1 MPIAKPLRMTD
12 PVEVHSSSLARLSYD
27 RQQAI
32 LQVEF
37 REGTAYQYA
46 GVPLMTY
53 LFDRVLSVRVRRAGF
68 LWEIGQPRIRR
79 TEVRPIFRRRAISD
93 LLMPAR

>member
-53 LFDRVLSVRVRRAGF
+53 LFDPVASRLHGRLLQS
-68 LWEIGQPRIRR
+68 
-79 TEVRPIFRRRAISD
+79 THSRPISLHGAWRCDADYD
-93 LLMPAR
+93 LSARYALA